1 MSNDEIVLRLLDI
14 AALKDV
20 DSMRSALSAL
30 AVDVSAPVTSKEA
43 RIKSRI
49 ISLVSGHGLPKTV
62 LVNVTMKAERTTRVK
77 VLEVI
82 DYLVCCGSIC
92 VDESKKTGSNRTI
105 FYVLGSDPVNLNHTD
120 TPKNTSVRGSSLTD
134 DQKRKRSLH
143 VRDMIWQMK
152 DDGLSRTEIIE
163 RIKKETG
170 YPLSVISKQ
179 YMLVNKYKLTS
190 ED

>member
-1 MSNDEIVLRLLDI
+1 MNNDEIVLRLLDI

-49 ISLVSGHGLPKTV
+49 ISLISGHGLPKTV

-82 DYLVCCGSIC
+82 DYLVGCGSIC

-105 FYVLGSDPVNLNHTD
+105 FYVLGSEPVNLNHTEM
-120 TPKNTSVRGSSLTD
+120 PKNTRVRGSSLTD

-143 VRDMIWQMK
+143 VRDMVWQMK
-152 DDGLSRTEIIE
+152 DDGMSRTEIIE

-190 ED
+190 DD

>member
-1 MSNDEIVLRLLDI
+1 MNNDEIVLRLLDI

-49 ISLVSGHGLPKTV
+49 ISLVSGHGIPKTA
-62 LVNVTMKAERTTRVK
+62 LVNVTMKAERTTRAK

-82 DYLVCCGSIC
+82 DYLVGCGSIC

-105 FYVLGSDPVNLNHTD
+105 FYVLGSEPVNLNHTD
-120 TPKNTSVRGSSLTD
+120 MPKNTRVRGSSLTD

-143 VRDMIWQMK
+143 VRDMVWQMK
-152 DDGLSRTEIIE
+152 DDGMSRTEIIE

-190 ED
+190 DD

>member
-1 MSNDEIVLRLLDI
+1 MSNDDIVLRLLDI

-20 DSMRSALSAL
+20 DSMRSALSVL

-62 LVNVTMKAERTTRVK
+62 LVNVTMKAEHTTRVK

-82 DYLVCCGSIC
+82 DYLVGCGSIC

-105 FYVLGSDPVNLNHTD
+105 FYVLGSEPVNLNHTD
-120 TPKNTSVRGSSLTD
+120 MPKDTRTRGPSLTD

-143 VRDMIWQMK
+143 VRDMIWELK
-152 DDGLSRTEIIE
+152 DNGLSRDEVID

-170 YPLSVISKQ
+170 YPLNVISKQ
-179 YMLVNKYKLTS
+179 YMLVNKYGITS
-190 ED
+190 KD

>member
-1 MSNDEIVLRLLDI
+1 MNNDEIVLRLLDI

-20 DSMRSALSAL
+20 DSMRSALSSL
-30 AVDVSAPVTSKEA
+30 AVDVSASVTSKEA

-82 DYLVCCGSIC
+82 DYLVGCGSIC

-105 FYVLGSDPVNLNHTD
+105 FYVLGSEPVNLNHTD
-120 TPKNTSVRGSSLTD
+120 IPKGTRVRGPSLTD

-152 DDGLSRTEIIE
+152 NDGLSRSEVIE

-179 YMLVNKYKLTS
+179 YMLVKKYKLTS
-190 ED
+190 DD

>member
-1 MSNDEIVLRLLDI
+1 MNNDEIVLRLLDI

-82 DYLVCCGSIC
+82 DYLVGCGSIC

-105 FYVLGSDPVNLNHTD
+105 FYVLGSEPVNLNHTD
-120 TPKNTSVRGSSLTD
+120 IPKGTRVRGPSLTD
-134 DQKRKRSLH
+134 EQKRKRRLH
-143 VRDMIWQMK
+143 VRDMVWQMK
-152 DDGLSRTEIIE
+152 GDGLSRTEIIE

-190 ED
+190 DY

>member
-30 AVDVSAPVTSKEA
+30 AVDVSVPVTSKEA

-82 DYLVCCGSIC
+82 DYLVGCGSIC

-105 FYVLGSDPVNLNHTD
+105 FYVLGSEPVNLNHTD
-120 TPKNTSVRGSSLTD
+120 TPKNTRVRGSSLTD

-143 VRDMIWQMK
+143 VRDMVWRMK
-152 DDGLSRTEIIE
+152 DDGLSRAEIIE

-170 YPLSVISKQ
+170 YPLSLISKQ

>member
-1 MSNDEIVLRLLDI
+1 MNNDEIVLRLVNI
-14 AALKDV
+14 AALRDI

-49 ISLVSGHGLPKTV
+49 ISLVSVHGLPKTV

-82 DYLVCCGSIC
+82 DYLVGCGSIC

-105 FYVLGSDPVNLNHTD
+105 FYVLGSEPVNINHAD
-120 TPKNTSVRGSSLTD
+120 IPKNTMVRGPSLTD

-152 DDGLSRTEIIE
+152 DDGLSRAEIIE

>member
-1 MSNDEIVLRLLDI
+1 MNNDDIVLRLLDV
-14 AALKDV
+14 AALRDI

-30 AVDVSAPVTSKEA
+30 AVDVSAPVTSKES

-82 DYLVCCGSIC
+82 DYLVGCGSIC

-105 FYVLGSDPVNLNHTD
+105 FYVLGSEPVNLNHTD
-120 TPKNTSVRGSSLTD
+120 MPKDTRTRGPSLTD

-143 VRDMIWQMK
+143 VRDMIWELK
-152 DDGLSRTEIIE
+152 DNGLSRDEVID

-170 YPLSVISKQ
+170 YPLNVISKQ
-179 YMLVNKYKLTS
+179 YMLVNKYGITS
-190 ED
+190 KD